1 MNLKGDKIVMKSE
14 VKIIELGNTKYT
26 FEKDKPVKIEKINK
40 NKTIIMD
47 DDKKMRKKRGK

>member
-1 MNLKGDKIVMKSE
+1 MKDKI
-14 VKIIELGNTKYT
+14 KIIELGNTRYT
-26 FEKDKPVKIEKINK
+26 FEDNKPVKVEKINR